1 MRRQFYIA
9 HLIDTA
15 AALVVGA
22 SDAILATEQIWT
34 PETPRADYDPAIHF
48 TPAAVADDAAAF
60 FDTDDHGVDLDK
72 DDLEIAIFGPFT
84 QGEPVALFSVSR
96 DDDGYPTTDLLAM
109 PVVPDAFTFEAQ
121 GDQTVIYAEADD
133 TCTALVVVAFGEET
147 LQDHQARVRVI
158 VDAMNRA
165 AAAGGEA

>member
-15 AALVVGA
+15 AAAVVGLPG
-22 SDAILATEQIWT
+22 AILATEQIWT

-96 DDDGYPTTDLLAM
+96 DDDGYPTTDLIAA
-109 PVVPDAFTFEAQ
+109 PTVPNTFTFEAQ

-133 TCTALVVVAFGEET
+133 TCTALVVIAFGDET
-147 LQDHQARVRVI
+147 FEAHQARVRVI
-158 VDAMNRA
+158 IDAMNAAARA
-165 AAAGGEA
+165 AQ